1 MTFADIGFISYATS
15 AVAFLVLMILTAVS
29 WRRGPVGAW
38 LVAACGATILWSV
51 AAAYNFWTQQQDL
64 TTVVAILE
72 VLRTAGWMAFLTA
85 VLSFS
90 RISGGLTAHW
100 RVLTSGVVLIC
111 LTVVFCEVAGKD
123 NIRNILPSGSPDPS
137 LFARLLL
144 SVAGIMLVENLFRN
158 TRREH
163 RWGIKFLCFGVGG
176 LFTYDFFMY
185 SDALL
190 FYRIN
195 DDLDA
200 AQGVVNAL
208 IVPLIALSAR
218 RNPQWSIDVFVSR
231 HAIFHSA
238 TLIGAGIYLLSMAAV
253 GFYLREFGG
262 EWGTVLQIA
271 FLFFSVICLALVV
284 FSGAFRARLKDVI
297 SQNFFSHKYDYRD
310 EWLRFISTF
319 SLTEGGLS
327 LPRRVMEGIANIVE
341 SPQSAIWAV
350 DGSDKFNLLETW
362 NMTAPQGVQLAD
374 PSFVKFLEEE
384 QTVIN
389 LGELSRSPDIYPGL
403 VVPDWLTDI
412 ARAWLV
418 VPLLHH
424 ERLHGVLLLAEPRA
438 PRNVDRED
446 YVLLATVGRQAA
458 SYLAERASARALAEA
473 QQFDEFNRRF
483 AFVLHDI
490 KNLVSQLSLLVQNA
504 EKHKNNPAFQ
514 EDMLETVEESV
525 EKMNAL
531 LVRLHAGGKEVAVN
545 AIVVLEPLLQKVV
558 STVAERNRKLTF
570 ESNVNGIAVVAD
582 EERLRAVVAHL
593 IDNAL
598 EATTDGGRVAVR
610 LSARGGDAIFEVEDN
625 GTGMDEDFI
634 RNELFRPFRTTKDG
648 GFGIGV
654 YESREFVREL
664 GGRMEVISARDQ
676 GTTIRISLPAMQ
688 SANDADAGLRGI
700 EVL

>member
-1 MTFADIGFISYATS
+1 MTFADIGFISYVTS
-15 AVAFLVLMILTAVS
+15 AFAFFVLMMLTVVS
-29 WRRGPVGAW
+29 WQRGPVGAC
-38 LVAACGATILWSV
+38 LIGACVATITWSL
-51 AAAYNFWTQQQDL
+51 AAAYNFWSGHDL
-64 TTVVAILE
+64 TKLVAMLE
-72 VLRTAGWMAFLTA
+72 VVRTTGWMAFITS
-85 VLSFS
+85 VLFFS
-90 RISGGLTAHW
+90 RPSGYLTLHW
-100 RVLTSGVVLIC
+100 KILSGS
-111 LTVVFCEVAGKD
+111 VVFISLAIVCAEIVSREYIH
-123 NIRNILPSGSPDPS
+123 NVLPGGIPDPS
-137 LFARLLL
+137 LFGRLLL
-144 SVAGIMLVENLFRN
+144 SVIGIMLVENLFRSA
-158 TRREH
+158 RREH
-163 RWGIKFLCFGVGG
+163 RWGIKFLCFGVAGM
-176 LFTYDFFMY
+176 FAYDFFMY

-190 FYRIN
+190 FYRIS
-195 DDLDA
+195 DDFDA
-200 AQGVVNAL
+200 SRGVINAL

-238 TLIGAGIYLLSMAAV
+238 TLIGAGVYLLSMAAV
-253 GFYLREFGG
+253 GFYLRQFGG
-262 EWGTVLQIA
+262 EWGSVLQTA
-271 FLFFSVICLALVV
+271 FLFFAIICLALII

-297 SQNFFSHKYDYRD
+297 SRNFFSHKYDYRD

-341 SPQSAIWAV
+341 SPESAVWAA
-350 DGSDKFNLLETW
+350 DGGDRFNLLETW
-362 NMTAPQGVQLAD
+362 NMAAPQSVQSSD
-374 PSFVKFLEEE
+374 PSFVRFLEEE
-384 QTVIN
+384 QAVIN
-389 LGELSRSPDIYPGL
+389 LSTLAKSPDAYGDV
-403 VVPDWLTDI
+403 VVPAWLRDI
-412 ARAWLV
+412 PRAWLI

-438 PRNVDRED
+438 PRSVDRED

-558 STVAERNRKLTF
+558 NSVAGRNRKLTF

-610 LSARGGDAIFEVEDN
+610 LLARGSDAILEVEDN
-625 GTGMDEDFI
+625 GMGMDEEFI

-664 GGRMEVISARDQ
+664 GGRMEVVSAPDQ

-688 SANDADAGLRGI
+688 SANDADTGLRGI
-700 EVL
+700 EAL

>member
-15 AVAFLVLMILTAVS
+15 AFAFLVLTMLTVVS
-29 WRRGPVGAW
+29 WRRGPVGAC
-38 LVAACGATILWSV
+38 LIGACLATMCWSL
-51 AAAYNFWTQQQDL
+51 AAAYNYWAGHDL
-64 TTVVAILE
+64 TKLVATLE
-72 VLRTAGWMAFLTA
+72 VVRTAGWMVFLTSVLFFSRLKGSLTHHWK
-85 VLSFS
+85 VLSGS
-90 RISGGLTAHW
+90 
-100 RVLTSGVVLIC
+100 VVLVC
-111 LTVVFCEVAGKD
+111 LAVIGSEIVGKD
-123 NIRNILPSGSPDPS
+123 YIHNILPEGVPDPS
-137 LFARLLL
+137 LFGRLLL
-144 SVAGIMLVENLFRN
+144 SVIGIMLVENLFRN
-158 TRREH
+158 ARREY

-176 LFTYDFFMY
+176 MFAYDFFMY

-190 FYRIN
+190 FFRIS

-200 AQGVVNAL
+200 SRGVINAL

-238 TLIGAGIYLLSMAAV
+238 TLIGAGVYLLSMAAV
-253 GFYLREFGG
+253 GFYLRQFGG
-262 EWGTVLQIA
+262 EWGSVLQTA
-271 FLFFSVICLALVV
+271 FLFFAIICLALII

-327 LPRRVMEGIANIVE
+327 LPRRVMEGIADIVE
-341 SPQSAIWAV
+341 SPESAVWAA
-350 DGSDKFNLLETW
+350 DGGDKFNLLETW
-362 NMTAPQGVQLAD
+362 NMAAPQGVQSTD
-374 PSFVKFLEEE
+374 PSFVRFLEEE
-384 QTVIN
+384 QTVIS
-389 LGELSRSPDIYPGL
+389 LTELATSPDTYADV
-403 VVPDWLTDI
+403 VVPGWLRDI
-412 ARAWLV
+412 PRAWLI

-424 ERLHGVLLLAEPRA
+424 ERLHGVLLLAQPRA
-438 PRNVDRED
+438 PRSVDRED
-446 YVLLATVGRQAA
+446 YVLLTTVGRQAA

-558 STVAERNRKLTF
+558 NSVAGRNRKLTF
-570 ESNVNGIAVVAD
+570 ESNVNGIAVIAD
-582 EERLRAVVAHL
+582 EERLRAVAAHL

-610 LSARGGDAIFEVEDN
+610 LLARGSDAILEFEDN
-625 GTGMDEDFI
+625 GMGMDEEFI

-664 GGRMEVISARDQ
+664 GGRMEVVSAPDQ

-700 EVL
+700 EVQ

>member
-1 MTFADIGFISYATS
+1 M
-15 AVAFLVLMILTAVS
+15 MLTLVS

-38 LVAACGATILWSV
+38 LVAACAATVLWSL
-51 AAAYNFWTQQQDL
+51 AAVYNFWSEHEFSTL
-64 TTVVAILE
+64 VATLE
-72 VLRTAGWMAFLTA
+72 VARTAGWVAFLTA
-85 VLSFS
+85 VLAFS
-90 RISGGLTAHW
+90 RVSGGLTTHW
-100 RVLTSGVVLIC
+100 KFLIVGFVIVC
-111 LTVVFCEVAGKD
+111 ATAVFCELGGPG
-123 NIRNILPSGSPDPS
+123 NILNLLPEGSPDPS
-137 LFARLLL
+137 LFAHLIL

-163 RWGIKFLCFGVGG
+163 RWGIKFLCFGIGG
-176 LFTYDFFMY
+176 LFAYDFFMY

-195 DDLDA
+195 GDLDA
-200 AQGVVNAL
+200 SRGVINAL
-208 IVPLIALSAR
+208 VVPLIALSAR

-238 TLIGAGIYLLSMAAV
+238 TLVGAGIYLLAMAAV

-262 EWGTVLQIA
+262 EWGTVLQTA
-271 FLFFSVICLALVV
+271 FLFFAIICLALVV

-341 SPQSAIWAV
+341 SPESAVWAA
-350 DGSDKFNLLETW
+350 DGGDKFTLLESW
-362 NMTAPQGVQLAD
+362 NMVAPQGVQSTD
-374 PSFVKFLEEE
+374 PSFVRFLEEE

-389 LGELSRSPDIYPGL
+389 LNEISAMQDDYSEV
-403 VVPDWLTDI
+403 VVPTWLRDI
-412 ARAWLV
+412 PRAWLI

-424 ERLHGVLLLAEPRA
+424 ERLHGILLLAQPRA

-458 SYLAERASARALAEA
+458 SYLAERASARALAES

-490 KNLVSQLSLLVQNA
+490 KNLVSQLSLLVQNS

-514 EDMLETVEESV
+514 EDMIETVEDSV

-558 STVAERNRKLTF
+558 NNVARGNRKLTF
-570 ESNVNGIAVVAD
+570 ESNVSGIAVVAD

-598 EATTDGGRVAVR
+598 EATTDGGRVVVR
-610 LSARGGDAIFEVEDN
+610 LLARGSDAIFEVEDN
-625 GTGMDEDFI
+625 GTGMDETFI

-664 GGRMEVISARDQ
+664 GGRMEVVSAPDQ

-688 SANDADAGLRGI
+688 SANDADSGLRGI

>member
-15 AVAFLVLMILTAVS
+15 AFAFLVLMMLTLVS
-29 WRRGPVGAW
+29 WRSGPVGAW
-38 LVAACGATILWSV
+38 LVAACAATMVWSL
-51 AAAYNFWTQQQDL
+51 AAAYNFWSGHDL
-64 TTVVAILE
+64 TTLVAVLE
-72 VLRTAGWMAFLTA
+72 ILRTAGWMAFLSA
-85 VLSFS
+85 VLFFS
-90 RISGGLTAHW
+90 PVSGGLTTHW
-100 RVLTSGVVLIC
+100 RILTGSVAFIC
-111 LTVVFCEVAGKD
+111 LTAVFCEISGKE
-123 NIRNILPSGSPDPS
+123 NVRNFLPGGFPDPA
-137 LFARLLL
+137 LFTRLLL

-158 TRREH
+158 SRREH
-163 RWGIKFLCFGVGG
+163 RWGIKFLCFGAAGM
-176 LFTYDFFMY
+176 FAYDFFMY

-190 FYRIN
+190 FYRVN

-200 AQGVVNAL
+200 SRGVINAL

-238 TLIGAGIYLLSMAAV
+238 TLIGAGVYLLSMAAV

-262 EWGTVLQIA
+262 ELGSVFQTV
-271 FLFFSVICLALVV
+271 FLFFAIICMALVV
-284 FSGAFRARLKDVI
+284 FSGAFRARLKDII

-341 SPQSAIWAV
+341 SPESAVWAA
-350 DGSDKFNLLETW
+350 DGADRFNLLETW
-362 NMTAPQGVQLAD
+362 NMVAPKGVQSTD
-374 PSFVKFLEEE
+374 PSFVRFLEEE

-389 LGELSRSPDIYPGL
+389 LSELASAPETYSDV
-403 VVPDWLTDI
+403 VVPAWISDI
-412 ARAWLV
+412 PRAWLI

-424 ERLHGVLLLAEPRA
+424 ERLHGFLLLAQPRA
-438 PRNVDRED
+438 PRSVNRED

-514 EDMLETVEESV
+514 DDMLETVEESV
-525 EKMNAL
+525 DKMNAL

-545 AIVVLEPLLQKVV
+545 AIVVLKPLLQKIVN
-558 STVAERNRKLTF
+558 SVAERNRKLTF
-570 ESNVNGIAVVAD
+570 ETSLSGIAVVAD
-582 EERLRAVVAHL
+582 EERLRAVIAHL

-610 LSARGGDAIFEVEDN
+610 LLARGGDAILEVADN
-625 GTGMDEDFI
+625 GTGMDEEFI
-634 RNELFRPFRTTKDG
+634 RNELFRPFRTTKEG

-664 GGRMEVISARDQ
+664 GGRMEVVSARDQ
-676 GTTIRISLPAMQ
+676 GTTIRVSLPAMQ
-688 SANDADAGLRGI
+688 SANDADIGLRGI